1 MQTSALAQGQRVGL
15 RFSTLKPERQ
25 LRGPRQSLADMV
37 VIIQDWKVRHGGCPK
52 VVVLHEQFDT
62 GCASARADGKQLCID
77 AKSRLTAGRS

>member
-15 RFSTLKPERQ
+15 RFSTLSQNDSYAAPT
-25 LRGPRQSLADMV
+25 SLADMV

-62 GCASARADGKQLCID
+62 GCASACADGKQLCID